1 MANTNAASRMSQ
13 DHSSGDRVMGAS
25 IERGGCVCAC
35 QKGPV
40 GDKLLPQHTCEQDDY
55 QRGGQHA
62 LRMIV
67 LLRALPLY
75 ACYQLGLKPN
85 DHAVIFLLAS
95 TCMMMQ
101 G

>member
-1 MANTNAASRMSQ
+1 M
-13 DHSSGDRVMGAS
+13 
-25 IERGGCVCAC
+25 
-35 QKGPV
+35 
-40 GDKLLPQHTCEQDDY
+40 
-55 QRGGQHA
+55 
-62 LRMIV
+62 RMIV

-95 TCMMMQ
+95 ACMMMQ